1 MAENLIVELETAA
14 QILLVRSKLV
24 SLLLGFNDA
33 KPFWLKPKWI
43 CHLKYLFL
51 VFKGPT

>member
-33 KPFWLKPKWI
+33 KT
-43 CHLKYLFL
+43 FL
-51 VFKGPT
+51 VETKMELSPKIPFSCF

>member
-24 SLLLGFNDA
+24 SLYWALMTPNPLVETKMDLSS
-33 KPFWLKPKWI
+33 KIPFS
-43 CHLKYLFL
+43 CF
-51 VFKGPT
+51 